1 MMESG
6 IRNALQILALKN
18 RDKWKKLKKIQ
29 SIYRWTCLKRIRF
42 KTIFP
47 IFQAKTGNQQ
57 NKQSQGS
64 SEYNQNFNVS
74 FQVSDLEI
82 WLKIRDDAGIIKK
95 YNKNE
100 WRYLRF

>member
-6 IRNALQILALKN
+6 IRNALQILALKK

-29 SIYRWTCLKRIRF
+29 SIYRWTCLKRIKF
-42 KTIFP
+42 KT

-64 SEYNQNFNVS
+64 SECNQNFNVP
-74 FQVSDLEI
+74 FQVSDLQI